1 VKITVLTKHGYNIS
15 KMQIFDTRD
24 EMIAAIPKG
33 GIMAELGVFKGEFSV
48 KIDEICQPD
57 ELILIDSWF
66 GQNLYSG
73 DVNGNHRNGVRQY
86 YTGEE
91 LYYLTE
97 MNIKECRGVVTMVK
111 ATTDV
116 LKAFTDNI
124 FSMIYIDADHSY
136 EGVLKDLINA
146 YHKIKDGGYIMG
158 HDYEH
163 NMDKTNN
170 SYNFGVKKAVDE
182 FCREYNQE
190 ISMKGMDGCVSY
202 GIKISK

>member
-1 VKITVLTKHGYNIS
+1 MKRGYNTS

-24 EMIAAIPKG
+24 EMIASIPKG
-33 GIMAELGVFKGEFSV
+33 GLMAELGVFKGEFSV

-57 ELILIDSWF
+57 ELILIDSWT
-66 GQNLYSG
+66 GERLYSG
-73 DVNGNHRNGVRQY
+73 NVDGNHRNGVRQY

-97 MNIKECRGVVTMVK
+97 MNIKECRGIVTMLK
-111 ATTDV
+111 ANTDV
-116 LKAFTDNI
+116 LRAFTDNI
-124 FSMIYIDADHSY
+124 FDMIYVDADHSY
-136 EGVLKDLINA
+136 EGVLNDLINA
-146 YHKIKDGGYIMG
+146 YHKIKNGGYIMG

-163 NMDKTNN
+163 NMHKTNN
-170 SYNFGVKKAVDE
+170 SYSFGVKQAVDE
-182 FCREYNQE
+182 FCRQYNQE

>member
-1 VKITVLTKHGYNIS
+1 MKRGYNIS
-15 KMQIFDTRD
+15 KMEIFDTRD

-33 GIMAELGVFKGEFSV
+33 GLMAELGVFKGEFSL
-48 KIDEICQPD
+48 KINEICQPD
-57 ELILIDSWF
+57 ELLLIDSWT
-66 GQNLYSG
+66 GERLYSG
-73 DVNGNHRNGVRQY
+73 NVDGNHINGLRQY

-97 MNIKECRGVVTMVK
+97 MNIKECTGIVTMVK

-124 FSMIYIDADHSY
+124 FDMIYIDADHSY
-136 EGVLKDLINA
+136 EGVLNDLINA
-146 YHKIKDGGYIMG
+146 YHKIKNGGYIMG

-163 NMDKTNN
+163 NMHKTNN
-170 SYNFGVKKAVDE
+170 SYNFGVKQAVDE

>member
-1 VKITVLTKHGYNIS
+1 MKRGYNTS

-24 EMIAAIPKG
+24 EMIASIPKG
-33 GIMAELGVFKGEFSV
+33 GLMAELGVFKGEFSV

-57 ELILIDSWF
+57 ELILIDSWT
-66 GQNLYSG
+66 GERLYSG
-73 DVNGNHRNGVRQY
+73 NVDGNHRNGVRQY

-97 MNIKECRGVVTMVK
+97 MNIKECRGIVTMLK
-111 ATTDV
+111 ANTDV
-116 LKAFTDNI
+116 LRAFTDNI
-124 FSMIYIDADHSY
+124 FDMIYIDADHSY
-136 EGVLKDLINA
+136 EGVLNDLINA
-146 YHKIKDGGYIMG
+146 YHKIKNGGYIMG

-163 NMDKTNN
+163 NMHKTNN
-170 SYNFGVKKAVDE
+170 SYSFGVKKAVDE
-182 FCREYNQE
+182 FCREYNQK

>member
-1 VKITVLTKHGYNIS
+1 MKRGYNTS

-24 EMIAAIPKG
+24 EMIASIPKG
-33 GIMAELGVFKGEFSV
+33 GLMAELGVFKGEFSV

-57 ELILIDSWF
+57 ELILIDSWT
-66 GQNLYSG
+66 GERLYSG
-73 DVNGNHRNGVRQY
+73 NVDGNHRNGVRQY

-97 MNIKECRGVVTMVK
+97 MNIKECRGIVTMLK
-111 ATTDV
+111 ANTDV

-124 FSMIYIDADHSY
+124 FDMIYVDADHSY
-136 EGVLKDLINA
+136 KGVLNDLINA
-146 YHKIKDGGYIMG
+146 YHKIKNGGYIMG

-163 NMDKTNN
+163 NMHKTNN
-170 SYNFGVKKAVDE
+170 SYSFGVKQAVDE